1 VVELVVTNS
10 LGAVSAPATVTISTR
25 NSAPTAAAGDD
36 QAVTVIGT
44 VVNLSGAQSFDPDGD
59 SLSYK
64 WTFDSR
70 PPDSGAAFDNNASPT
85 PTFTA
90 DKHGIYVVKLTVT
103 DPWGE
108 QGTDTMEV
116 SFSNVKPVANAGAN
130 QSVVI
135 GPPVVV
141 NGSGTDANGDPI
153 ASYTWS
159 FVTKPADSAATF
171 SATTASAFFAPDVPG
186 DYVAQLIVNDGF
198 EDSIPS
204 TVTIHVATSR
214 SWVSSQL
221 RNVIADL
228 GNTALLP
235 DSALR
240 NKNMR
245 NTMITKLNV
254 IIKDVDAGNYAV
266 ALAKLQQ
273 DVMAKTNGCAET
285 LPPAPDNNDWIVT
298 CTYQSLI
305 YPELQDIVGYITE
318 LAK

>member
-1 VVELVVTNS
+1 
-10 LGAVSAPATVTISTR
+10 
-25 NSAPTAAAGDD
+25 
-36 QAVTVIGT
+36 
-44 VVNLSGAQSFDPDGD
+44 
-59 SLSYK
+59 
-64 WTFDSR
+64 
-70 PPDSGAAFDNNASPT
+70 
-85 PTFTA
+85 
-90 DKHGIYVVKLTVT
+90 
-103 DPWGE
+103 
-108 QGTDTMEV
+108 
-116 SFSNVKPVANAGAN
+116 VKPVANAGAN

-159 FVTKPADSAATF
+159 FVIKPADSAATF
-171 SATTASAFFAPDVPG
+171 SATTASAVFTPDVPG

-254 IIKDVDAGNYAV
+254 IIKDVDAGKYAV
-266 ALAKLQQ
+266 ALAKLQE

-298 CTYQSLI
+298 CTYQAII
-305 YPELQDIVGYITE
+305 YPELQDIVTYITE
-318 LAK
+318 LTK